1 MGAWRGRES
10 SGFSNES
17 KVNLFRPVRVT
28 ILLFFCIALGVV
40 LPAGRLA
47 GFAADPVFVLK
58 FAAMVTAA
66 FGIGYLLFRSFILAL
81 SAAVAP
87 LPGAGL
93 AALCLAL
100 SPISFSLGAA
110 FAYAL
115 GFSLA
120 LVVGNRYAARIA
132 GGETPKDAVSAAL
145 RGALSV
151 AVASAA
157 VTSALLCLLSV
168 GHARALFP
176 AALFLA
182 AANAAVLV
190 SAYLVM
196 PFAASL
202 VPVGEDF
209 IAASNRIGEAWARR
223 LDATARISQ
232 PPWNWS
238 AAGIFAIFMVL
249 AWFGGVGAGIS
260 GATRS
265 VIGRDL
271 AWSLASLFLAAV
283 FVARDWRRA
292 LAVWAS
298 AAGALLM
305 GVWGMTRSH
314 LALNADQLVSLA
326 ELMSV
331 CFVPIAAVAAGAA
344 QIADE
349 DSASAS
355 QAGIS
360 SDGAAALSGIVAALV
375 LLAPWYREAQGLALG
390 CVLAIVFAAAAAL
403 VFQSALTRTLEAVI
417 PRRRSLAE
425 RYRLK

>member
-1 MGAWRGRES
+1 MGAWRERLD
-10 SGFSNES
+10 FPNES
-17 KVNLFRPVRVT
+17 TVNLFRPVRVT
-28 ILLFFCIALGVV
+28 ILLLFCIALGVV

-47 GFAADPVFVLK
+47 GFAADPGFVLK
-58 FAAMVTAA
+58 FAAMVIAA

-81 SAAVAP
+81 SAALAP

-100 SPISFSLGAA
+100 SPVSFGLGAA
-110 FAYAL
+110 FGYAL

-120 LVVGNRYAARIA
+120 LIVGNRYAARVA
-132 GGETPKDAVSAAL
+132 GGETPEDAVSAAL
-145 RGALSV
+145 RGALS
-151 AVASAA
+151 ATVASGA
-157 VTSALLCLLSV
+157 VTSALLCLLSI
-168 GHARALFP
+168 GHAHALFP

-190 SAYLVM
+190 SAYLVV

-209 IAASNRIGEAWARR
+209 IAASNRTGEAWARR
-223 LDATARISQ
+223 LDAMARISQ
-232 PPWNWS
+232 PPGNWS
-238 AAGIFAIFMVL
+238 AAGVFAIFMVL
-249 AWFGGVGAGIS
+249 AWFGGVGAGI
-260 GATRS
+260 AKEIWP

-271 AWSLASLFLAAV
+271 AWGLASLFLAAV

-305 GVWGMTRSH
+305 GVWGLTRSN
-314 LALNADQLVSLA
+314 LALNAQQLIFLA
-326 ELMSV
+326 ELASI

-344 QIADE
+344 QIAGE

-360 SDGAAALSGIVAALV
+360 SDGAAALSGSVAALV
-375 LLAPWYREAQGLALG
+375 LLAPWYRDAQGQILG
-390 CVLAIVFAAAAAL
+390 CILAIVFAAAAAL